1 MADEIDLLV
10 RELETANTAY
20 RSGTPT
26 MSDDEYDELVEMLK
40 HYDPENSYL
49 RTVEPEHPHSS
60 RKDVRHPEP
69 MLSMEKAYS
78 EEDLNRFFD
87 RVDKVSS
94 GTEAVMYRTTP
105 KLDGVAG
112 RDDGAVFS
120 TRGNGDVGSDI
131 TDSFEK
137 GIQAL
142 GGRGCGVGEIVML
155 TDYFELEMAEHFE
168 HPRNVVAGIVSA
180 DTLNQ
185 HAKKALKSKAVHFV
199 PYSSLPHKILNRFD
213 IMATRLQLYQQISN
227 ETSYQMDGIVIS
239 VNDPELYQSMGATS
253 HHHRGQ
259 IAYKQ
264 RGESAI
270 TTVEGVTWQVGRTG
284 KITPVLE
291 VKPVK
296 ISGATIRRVTAHNAG
311 TVMSLGIG
319 PQAKIRII
327 RSGEVIPKVE
337 EVIES
342 TDSLG
347 PLVPHEC
354 PECGSLLVWNNDF
367 LVCRNDMCR
376 ARLVRSIRHWFSTME
391 IDYFGP
397 AAVEKLVDG
406 GIDSVYKIYKLKK
419 SNLCAI
425 GFGEGE
431 AKRLARSLA
440 ESLEKP
446 VDDWRFLASFGINDL
461 GRGDSKKLLKNH
473 TLHALHDLSPA
484 DIQEINGFG
493 EITSKSISN
502 GLRENEGLMYS
513 LLNIGFNLVHTLNS
527 PEETESPISGQSF
540 VFTGKMS
547 RSRSEMKAHAEA
559 LGAVVQS
566 GVNKKTDW
574 LVIGENVGE
583 KKIDKATF
591 LGVTIV
597 REQEYYSI
605 AEG

>member
-10 RELETANTAY
+10 KELEAANTAY

-26 MSDDEYDELVEMLK
+26 MSDNEYDELVEMLR

-49 RTVEPEHPHSS
+49 TAVEPEQPRLG

-87 RVDKVSS
+87 RVDKMSS
-94 GTEAVMYRTTP
+94 GTETVMYRITP

-112 RDDGAVFS
+112 RDDGVVFS

-131 TDSFEK
+131 TDAFEK
-137 GIQAL
+137 GVQAL
-142 GGRGCGVGEIVML
+142 GGRGWGVGEIVML
-155 TDYFELEMAEHFE
+155 TEYFELEMAEHFE

-185 HAKKALKSKAVHFV
+185 HAQKALKSKAVHFV
-199 PYSSLPHKILNRFD
+199 PYSGLPPTILDRFD
-213 IMATRLQLYQQISN
+213 IVTTISQLYLQISD
-227 ETSYQMDGIVIS
+227 EVPYQIDGIVIS
-239 VNDPELYQSMGATS
+239 VNDPELYRSMGATS

-264 RGESAI
+264 KGESAI
-270 TTVEGVTWQVGRTG
+270 ATVEGVTWQVGRTG

-319 PQAKIRII
+319 PQTKIRII

-337 EVIES
+337 EVIDG
-342 TDSLG
+342 TGWQG

-354 PECGSLLVWNNDF
+354 PECGSLLVWDNDF
-367 LVCRNDMCR
+367 LMCRNNGCR
-376 ARLVRSIRHWFSTME
+376 ARLIRSIRHWFSTME

-406 GIDSVYKIYKLKK
+406 LVDSVDRIYELEK
-419 SNLCAI
+419 SDFCDI

-431 AKRLARSLA
+431 AERLMYSLA
-440 ESLEKP
+440 DSLEKP
-446 VDDWRFLASFGINDL
+446 VDDWRFLAALGINDL
-461 GRGDSKKLLKNH
+461 GKGDSKKLLKNH
-473 TLHALHDLSPA
+473 TLYRIHNLSPA
-484 DIQEINGFG
+484 DIQEIDGFG
-493 EITSKSISN
+493 EITSNSISD
-502 GLRENEGLMYS
+502 GLRENEDLMYS
-513 LLNIGFNLVHTLNS
+513 LLSIGFNIVCTLS
-527 PEETESPISGQSF
+527 SSEEIVSPISGQSF

-547 RSRSEMKAHAEA
+547 RSRGEMKAHAEA

-566 GVNKKTDW
+566 GVSKKTDW

-583 KKIDKATF
+583 KKIDKATS
-591 LGVTIV
+591 LGVIIV